1 MLNILITFEK
11 IKKIME
17 YSSDVIAEMLA
28 LTKEGKRE
36 FLDNLYEFL
45 TENKLTALD
54 YQRIKILSTA
64 PICPRCDY
72 EHVAKAG
79 ISDGRQVYQCKSCK
93 YRFRETAKSIVYY
106 SHKYY
111 LMLDYLKCMLEGK
124 SLRACAREVG
134 ISLPTSFKWR
144 HRILSA
150 IQGFEGGIT
159 FSGITEADE
168 LLMEY
173 SEKGRRFKSLEEK
186 EQAMKT
192 VHPNV
197 AVLVMT
203 DREGNLLFKHTGEIR
218 VQNEQIKEELKRRTS
233 ENNLICI
240 KPNEEFKKA
249 VMKSKSKKVL
259 VRKHTKGLAVYSTQ
273 VAEKKIKNLLIWMSR
288 FRGVATKY
296 LQNYL
301 MWFMVMNK
309 YLKDEVVSDVG
320 RLLNLSSHDR
330 WAWKRYFKLIKL
342 KY

>member
-1 MLNILITFEK
+1 
-11 IKKIME
+11 ME
-17 YSSDVIAEMLA
+17 YTAENIAAILS

-36 FLDNLYEFL
+36 FLDNLYQFL
-45 TENKLTALD
+45 NSNRLTALD

-64 PICPRCDY
+64 AICPRCRCEY
-72 EHVAKAG
+72 VTKAG
-79 ISDGRQVYQCKSCK
+79 VHNGRQVYKCKNCK
-93 YRFRETAKSIVYY
+93 YQFRETAKSLVYY

-111 LMLDYLKCMLEGK
+111 LLVDYIKCMLEGK

-134 ISLPTSFKWR
+134 ISLPTSFRWR
-144 HRILSA
+144 HKILSA
-150 IQGFEGGIT
+150 IQGLEGGIN

-168 LLMEY
+168 LLLQY
-173 SEKGRRFKSLEEK
+173 SEKGRRYKTLEEK

-203 DREGNLLFKHTGEIR
+203 DREGNLLCKHTGENK
-218 VQNEQIKEELKRRTS
+218 VQNSQIKEELKRRVS
-233 ENNLICI
+233 ENNLICF
-240 KPNEEFKKA
+240 KPNDEFKQA
-249 VMKSKSKKVL
+249 VMESPSKKVI
-259 VRKHTKGLAVYSTQ
+259 VRRKTKGLAIYSVN
-273 VAEKKIKNLLIWMSR
+273 VAEKKITNFLVWMMR

-301 MWFMVMNK
+301 MWFVVMNK
-309 YLKDEVVSDVG
+309 YLKDKVESDIG

-330 WAWKRYFKLIKL
+330 WAWERYWSLIKL

>member
-1 MLNILITFEK
+1 
-11 IKKIME
+11 ME
-17 YSSDVIAEMLA
+17 YTAENIAKILA

-45 TENKLTALD
+45 NSNRLTALD

-64 PICPRCDY
+64 PICPRCRCEY
-72 EHVAKAG
+72 VTKAG
-79 ISDGRQVYQCKSCK
+79 VHNGRQVYKCKNCK
-93 YRFRETAKSIVYY
+93 YQFRETAKSLVYHL
-106 SHKYY
+106 HKYP
-111 LMLDYLKCMLEGK
+111 LILDYLKCMLEGK

-134 ISLPTSFKWR
+134 ISLPTSFRWR
-144 HRILSA
+144 HKILSA
-150 IQGFEGGIT
+150 IQGLEGGIT

-168 LLMEY
+168 LLMQY
-173 SEKGRRFKSLEEK
+173 SEKGRRYKSPEEK

-203 DREGNLLFKHTGEIR
+203 DREGNLLFKHTGENK
-218 VQNEQIKEELKRRTS
+218 VQNSQIKEELKRRVS
-233 ENNLICI
+233 ENNLICF
-240 KPNEEFKKA
+240 KPNDEFKQA
-249 VMKSKSKKVL
+249 VMESLSKKVI
-259 VRKHTKGLAVYSTQ
+259 VRRKTKGLAIYSVN
-273 VAEKKIKNLLIWMSR
+273 VAEKKITNFLVWMMR

-301 MWFMVMNK
+301 MWFVVINK
-309 YLKDEVVSDVG
+309 YLKDKVESDIG

-330 WAWKRYFKLIKL
+330 WAWERYWTLIKL

>member
-1 MLNILITFEK
+1 
-11 IKKIME
+11 ME
-17 YSSDVIAEMLA
+17 YTAENIEKMLS

-45 TENKLTALD
+45 NENRLTALD

-64 PICPRCDY
+64 PICPRCNCEY
-72 EHVAKAG
+72 VTKAG
-79 ISDGRQVYQCKSCK
+79 ISDDRQVYKCKKCG
-93 YRFRETAKSIVYY
+93 YRFRETAKSLVYY

-111 LMLDYLKCMLEGK
+111 LLMDYIKCMLEGK

-144 HRILSA
+144 HKILSA
-150 IQGFEGGIT
+150 IQGLEGGIN

-168 LLMEY
+168 LLMQY
-173 SEKGRRFKSLEEK
+173 SEKGRRYKTLEEK
-186 EQAMKT
+186 EQAMNT
-192 VHPNV
+192 VHTKV

-203 DREGNLLFKHTGEIR
+203 DREGNLLFKHTGENR
-218 VQNEQIKEELKRRTS
+218 VQNSQIKEELKRRVS
-233 ENNLICI
+233 EKNLICF
-240 KPNEEFKKA
+240 KPNDEFQQA
-249 VMKSKSKKVL
+249 VSQSPSKKVIVKSPTEKVL
-259 VRKHTKGLAVYSTQ
+259 IRRKTKGLAVYS
-273 VAEKKIKNLLIWMSR
+273 VNIVEKKITDFLIWMIR

-301 MWFMVMNK
+301 MWFVVMNK
-309 YLKDEVVSDVG
+309 YLKANVESDIG

-330 WAWKRYFKLIKL
+330 WAWERYFRLIKL

>member
-1 MLNILITFEK
+1 
-11 IKKIME
+11 ME
-17 YSSDVIAEMLA
+17 YTAENIAAILS

-36 FLDNLYEFL
+36 FIDKLYEFL
-45 TENKLTALD
+45 NSNRLTALD

-64 PICPRCDY
+64 PICPRCRCEY
-72 EHVAKAG
+72 VTKAG
-79 ISDGRQVYQCKSCK
+79 VHNGRQVYKCKNCK
-93 YRFRETAKSIVYY
+93 YQFRETAKSLVYY

-111 LMLDYLKCMLEGK
+111 LLVDYIKCMLEGK

-134 ISLPTSFKWR
+134 ISLPTSFRWR
-144 HRILSA
+144 HKILSA
-150 IQGFEGGIT
+150 IQGLEGGIN

-168 LLMEY
+168 LLLQY
-173 SEKGRRFKSLEEK
+173 SEKGRRYKSPEEK

-203 DREGNLLFKHTGEIR
+203 DREGNLLFKHTGENK
-218 VQNEQIKEELKRRTS
+218 VQNSQIKEELKRRVS
-233 ENNLICI
+233 ENNLICF
-240 KPNEEFKKA
+240 KPNDEFKQA
-249 VMKSKSKKVL
+249 VMESPSKKVI
-259 VRKHTKGLAVYSTQ
+259 VRRKTKGLTIYSVN
-273 VAEKKIKNLLIWMSR
+273 VAEKKITNFLVWMMR

-301 MWFMVMNK
+301 MWFVVMNK
-309 YLKDEVVSDVG
+309 YLKDKVESDIG

-330 WAWKRYFKLIKL
+330 WAWERYWSLIKL